1 MALFSRAK
9 SSRTAGRR
17 NWPDDNVSL
26 TSLLFEA
33 VKSSSPVRLP
43 VSSSNICLSPSRS
56 ETTSLSE
63 SRKFVDSAPVED
75 FRYGGRGSPGSP
87 RLLSGP
93 PEDCEAIKF
102 SVGVAVWFVSTFGVG
117 GGGGFPQLGRAGTRA
132 FVAPAAAL
140 QGC

>member
-1 MALFSRAK
+1 MALCSRAK

-43 VSSSNICLSPSRS
+43 VSSSNICLPPSRS
-56 ETTSLSE
+56 ETTGLSE
-63 SRKFVDSAPVED
+63 SRQFVDSAPVGD

-93 PEDCEAIKF
+93 PGDCEAIAF
-102 SVGVAVWFVSTFGVG
+102 SVGVAGWLGGGWCG
-117 GGGGFPQLGRAGTRA
+117 GGGGVCRKW
-132 FVAPAAAL
+132 
-140 QGC
+140 